1 MDYHKIVNLLDNSSN
16 QLSKFRA
23 KNWVEII
30 DESRRQYDSSSIKFN
45 TSMIRS
51 DLYDYSD
58 ACTLVSETI
67 KIIGAGHN
75 DSAKKKQTK
84 EIKE

>member
-1 MDYHKIVNLLDNSSN
+1 MEYQKIINYLDNSAN

-23 KNWVEII
+23 RNWVEIN
-30 DESRRQYDSSSIKFN
+30 DESRRQYDNSSIKFK
-45 TSMIRS
+45 TSIIRS

-58 ACTLVSETI
+58 ACILLSGTI
-67 KIIGAGHN
+67 KIIGAEHE